1 MRKIVF
7 SDFIAFSVCVLLRLY
22 FVAVS
27 SRWDKGWIFFFFFLG
42 TDFISLW
49 ERLYFVVLLH
59 FLFCVFIQIV
69 GNNFTYERRVASMC
83 SLMSREREG
92 VKKKEQ
98 GRERPKRK
106 NIFFIQLL
114 RYFLYQEN
122 FTVTASKKIL
132 EKFWL
137 LQRKSPKLNKVINKV
152 SDTRCTGVNILMD
165 PTGPLHIRVRNP
177 RSIFIFTY
185 GYKIRLHRLLNE
197 FLLSL
202 FPQPSHYLL
211 LLQK

>member
-1 MRKIVF
+1 MFLVRLYAIILFMREELLP
-7 SDFIAFSVCVLLRLY
+7 CVLWW
-22 FVAVS
+22 V
-27 SRWDKGWIFFFFFLG
+27 
-42 TDFISLW
+42 
-49 ERLYFVVLLH
+49 ER
-59 FLFCVFIQIV
+59 
-69 GNNFTYERRVASMC
+69 GSEEE
-83 SLMSREREG
+83 REREG
-92 VKKKEQ
+92 KTKEK
-98 GRERPKRK
+98 EY
-106 NIFFIQLL
+106 FFIVQLL

-165 PTGPLHIRVRNP
+165 PTGPVHIRVRNP

-202 FPQPSHYLL
+202 FPQHSHYLL